1 MAEQDLLPSNRVQR
15 KEAQQWLP
23 VKAVLIL
30 LCTLLMVSEKTKHYG
45 NVVIHIHLVVSFYFP
60 KDEGEDLLQ

>member
-1 MAEQDLLPSNRVQR
+1 MAEQDLLPGNRVQR

-30 LCTLLMVSEKTKHYG
+30 LCTLLMVSEKTALWECVNSYSSG
-45 NVVIHIHLVVSFYFP
+45 SFF
-60 KDEGEDLLQ
+60 LFS